1 MAQFD
6 VNDNVRKVTATANGN
21 LVDFDFN
28 FQVNATTDIDVAL
41 DGVAKQLTSDYT
53 IVTSAGAA
61 GLNADGTGTVRFN
74 SAPANN
80 VTVSI
85 KSATGCS
92 IDSSVR
98 FIQTIESKFNIVL
111 LDKMNVTYRVNNN
124 IDYTQLKNFISMAKK
139 KLIHEDVIVF
149 NNLVVNKKEYRTQ
162 WEVPASSS
170 WHSRYFKK

>member
-1 MAQFD
+1 ML
-6 VNDNVRKVTATANGN
+6 VTFKELPDESRVWIYQSNRIFTNNELNYIRAYSYDFLKKWTAHGSD
-21 LVDFDFN
+21 L
-28 FQVNATTDIDVAL
+28 QAGIDIPYDRF
-41 DGVAKQLTSDYT
+41 
-53 IVTSAGAA
+53 IVI
-61 GLNADGTGTVRFN
+61 GLNE
-74 SAPANN
+74 
-80 VTVSI
+80 SI

-98 FIQTIESKFNIVL
+98 FIQTIESKFNLVL